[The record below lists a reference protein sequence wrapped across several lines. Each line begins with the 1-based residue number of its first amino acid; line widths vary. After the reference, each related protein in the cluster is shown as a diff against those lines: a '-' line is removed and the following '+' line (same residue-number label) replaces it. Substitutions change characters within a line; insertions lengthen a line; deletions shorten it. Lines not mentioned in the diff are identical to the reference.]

1 MTVGEI
7 TWFVLS
13 LPGRHHGSGGGCHH
27 WCAYHHCTSLYH
39 LLRRS
44 GGLTPP
50 VAINAFVAAS
60 IAGADAMKTAWTSM
74 RLGVVLI
81 FVPFFFVLQPAL
93 VMQGNVMEIVYHT
106 AVAMAGI
113 FIR

>member
-1 MTVGEI
+1 
-7 TWFVLS
+7 
-13 LPGRHHGSGGGCHH
+13 
-27 WCAYHHCTSLYH
+27 
-39 LLRRS
+39 
-44 GGLTPP
+44 
-50 VAINAFVAAS
+50 
-60 IAGADAMKTAWTSM
+60 MKTAWTSM